1 MNVWLINHYAV
12 PPQYYPLARTTN
24 FAKQL
29 MAMGH
34 TVTIFCAS
42 SVHNSD
48 QNLIEDGRL
57 YREETVD
64 GVHYVYVRCR
74 TYEGNGIQRILNM
87 LEFPRRLKKVVRQF
101 VKPDALLTSS
111 MTLQA
116 AKCGIQLARQYGI
129 RAVVEISDLWPE
141 SIVAYGIAGPRNPAV
156 VMLRRLEK
164 WIYKKADAVIFTMGG
179 AYDYIIEQGW
189 EREIPR
195 SKVYYINNGIDLKQ
209 FRYNRDH
216 DSIEDE
222 DIQNPNLC
230 KIVYTG
236 SIRRVNNLGTLLD
249 AAKQL
254 TDPNVCFLIWGDGD
268 ERSLLE
274 QRVIDEGITNVKFK
288 GKVEK
293 KYIPY
298 IVSHADINLVHGG
311 IQGQTLHR
319 FGLSPNKMFDCL
331 AAEKPIIM
339 DMPANYNPVEQF
351 GAGEC
356 VNGAMQ
362 ISAAFARIQQ
372 LDKPAYQTMC
382 ENARR
387 AAEYFDFAKLTRDL
401 VDIFEQGRETK

>member
-74 TYEGNGIQRILNM
+74 TYEGNDIQRILNM

-101 VKPDALLTSS
+101 AKPDALLTSS

-141 SIVAYGIAGPRNPAV
+141 SLVAYGIAGPKNPAV
-156 VMLRRLEK
+156 IALRRLEK
-164 WIYKKADAVIFTMGG
+164 WIYKEADAVVFTMEG

-189 EREIPR
+189 EAEIPCT
-195 SKVYYINNGIDLKQ
+195 KVHYINNGVDLEL
-209 FRYNRDH
+209 FEYNREHYQID
-216 DSIEDE
+216 DA
-222 DIQNPNLC
+222 DIKNPDIF
-230 KIVYTG
+230 KVVYTG
-236 SIRRVNNLGTLLD
+236 SIRQVNNLGRLLD
-249 AAKQL
+249 AAKQVQNQ
-254 TDPNVCFLIWGDGD
+254 NVRFLIWGDGN
-268 ERSLLE
+268 ERKLLE
-274 QRVIDEGITNVKFK
+274 QRVSHEQISNVRFK
-288 GKVEK
+288 GRVDK
-293 KYIPY
+293 KYIPF
-298 IVSHADINLVHGG
+298 IVSQADINLIHGG
-311 IQGQTLHR
+311 NKGNSLFR
-319 FGLSPNKMFDCL
+319 FGISPNKMFDCF
-331 AAEKPIIM
+331 AAERPIIM
-339 DMPANYNPVEQF
+339 DLVCKYNPVQQF
-351 GAGEC
+351 QAGICIADVEEIPTAIEKIQMMNAHERQKMC
-356 VNGAMQ
+356 N
-362 ISAAFARIQQ
+362 AA
-372 LDKPAYQTMC
+372 K
-382 ENARR
+382 E
-387 AAEYFDFAKLTRDL
+387 AAQEFDFKHLTEKLLTIIKGDN
-401 VDIFEQGRETK
+401 V